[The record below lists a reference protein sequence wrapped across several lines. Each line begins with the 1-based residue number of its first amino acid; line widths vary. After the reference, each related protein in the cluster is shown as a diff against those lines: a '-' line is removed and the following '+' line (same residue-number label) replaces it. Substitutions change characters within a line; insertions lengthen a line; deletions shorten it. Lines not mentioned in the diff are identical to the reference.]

1 MSAPSSISQF
11 AGAAVVTTWALLIAP
26 VPSASAVPSASNG
39 SCPDV
44 EVVFA
49 RGTDEPPG
57 VGEVGQAFVDSLRP
71 KIGPKSMGV
80 YAVDYPATMDFP
92 RAMSGINDASSHVE
106 QMATSCPN
114 TKMVLGGYSQGAAI
128 MGFVTSAAIPEG
140 APKDAPRPMPTDVAN
155 HVAAVTLFSTPSD
168 QFMSMVGQP
177 GIVIGPAYV
186 AKTTQLCASGDT
198 ICSSGGNWAVHDHY
212 ATDPTIEQGAAFAAG
227 RISQP

>member
-1 MSAPSSISQF
+1 VSAAPS
-11 AGAAVVTTWALLIAP
+11 GNT
-26 VPSASAVPSASNG
+26 G
-39 SCPDV
+39 SCSDV

-49 RGTDEPPG
+49 RGTDEPAG
-57 VGEVGQAFVDSLRP
+57 VGKVGQAFVDSLRP
-71 KIGPKSMGV
+71 KIGPKSMAV

-128 MGFVTSAAIPEG
+128 MGFVTSAAIPDGVLGGYSQGAAIMGFVTSAAIPDG
-140 APKDAPRPMPTDVAN
+140 APEDAPRPMPTDVAN

-177 GIVIGPAYV
+177 GIVIGPAYM
-186 AKTTQLCASGDT
+186 AKTTQLCASGDP

-212 ATDPTIEQGAAFAAG
+212 ATDATIEQGAAFAAG

>member
-1 MSAPSSISQF
+1 
-11 AGAAVVTTWALLIAP
+11 
-26 VPSASAVPSASNG
+26 VPNP

-49 RGTDEPPG
+49 RGTDEAPG
-57 VGEVGQAFVDSLRP
+57 VGKVGQAFVDSLRP
-71 KIGPKSMGV
+71 KIGPKSMAV

-92 RAMSGINDASSHVE
+92 RAMTGINDAGTHVE
-106 QMATSCPN
+106 HMATSCPA

-128 MGFVTSAAIPEG
+128 MGFVTSAAIPDG
-140 APKDAPRPMPTDVAN
+140 APEDAPKPMPLEVAN

-186 AKTTQLCASGDT
+186 AKTTQLCASGDP
-198 ICSSGGNWAVHDHY
+198 ICSSGGDWAVHDHY
-212 ATDPTIEQGAAFAAG
+212 ASDPTIEQGAAFAAA
-227 RISQP
+227 RIGQP